1 MIITAFLG
9 PLHFTLI
16 LVSVYQFSPKNTMK
30 GIQNIAS
37 GIMILSTI
45 NFNIKL
51 GIVDIF
57 IIFDLPVVDILY

>member
-1 MIITAFLG
+1 MIIMAFLG

-16 LVSVYQFSPKNTMK
+16 LVSVHQFSPKTTMK
-30 GIQNIAS
+30 GIQKIAS

-51 GIVDIF
+51 GIVGIF
-57 IIFDLPVVDILY
+57 ITFDLPVGDILY